1 MCNKARSTRTA
12 GNLEENTNVGLL
24 NFSSNSQSTLSLETI
39 LEVLSFVI
47 LTILVIRWLR
57 KCLTKR
63 KMRKEQR
70 LASIIQPSHNPRQ
83 SYIQE
88 IPNAPG
94 RSLMGPTQ
102 MPMAPPMAQQPPE
115 YVVSPPIGIN
125 KYMWFFNQTKQM
137 TTTLNTTLLQIILC
151 DTFIFATSIY
161 HIIMYYFILYF
172 HDSITL

>member
-1 MCNKARSTRTA
+1 MGSKASSTGQA

-47 LTILVIRWLR
+47 LSILVIRWLR

-115 YVVSPPIGIN
+115 YVVSPPIGLN
-125 KYMWFFNQTKQM
+125 KYMWSFHSKPNRWRRHW
-137 TTTLNTTLLQIILC
+137 TLLNCNNFMWYLHIFII
-151 DTFIFATSIY
+151 
-161 HIIMYYFILYF
+161 
-172 HDSITL
+172 

>member
-1 MCNKARSTRTA
+1 M
-12 GNLEENTNVGLL
+12 
-24 NFSSNSQSTLSLETI
+24 
-39 LEVLSFVI
+39 
-47 LTILVIRWLR
+47 
-57 KCLTKR
+57 KR
-63 KMRKEQR
+63 KMRQEQR

-125 KYMWFFNQTKQM
+125 KYM
-137 TTTLNTTLLQIILC
+137 
-151 DTFIFATSIY
+151 
-161 HIIMYYFILYF
+161 
-172 HDSITL
+172 